1 MVYDGTVATRANG
14 PARTIEGL
22 RLPMLGEHNVQ
33 NALVMVA
40 IAHQLGIPDAVL
52 RKATAGFS
60 GVRRRFTRTGESDG
74 IIVIDDY
81 GHHPVEIAAVLKAA
95 RSATAGRVIAVVQP
109 HRYSRLQS
117 LFDDFCTCFND
128 ADTVV
133 VAPVYAAG
141 EPPIEGVDRDGFVAG
156 LKGRGHRHVV
166 PLEGP
171 TQLAGRSEEHTS
183 ELQSL

>member
-1 MVYDGTVATRANG
+1 MVYDVTVATRANG

-52 RKATAGFS
+52 RKATSGFS
-60 GVRRRFTRTGESDG
+60 GVRLRFTRTGESDG

-95 RSATAGRVIAVVQP
+95 RSDRKST
-109 HRYSRLQS
+109 RL
-117 LFDDFCTCFND
+117 T
-128 ADTVV
+128 
-133 VAPVYAAG
+133 
-141 EPPIEGVDRDGFVAG
+141 
-156 LKGRGHRHVV
+156 RH
-166 PLEGP
+166 
-171 TQLAGRSEEHTS
+171 
-183 ELQSL
+183 

>member
-1 MVYDGTVATRANG
+1 MR
-14 PARTIEGL
+14 
-22 RLPMLGEHNVQ
+22 GEQKVQ

-40 IAHQLGIPDAVL
+40 IAHQRWIPDAVL
-52 RKATAGFS
+52 RKATSGFS
-60 GVRRRFTRTGESDG
+60 GVRLRFTRTGESDG

-141 EPPIEGVDRDGFVAG
+141 
-156 LKGRGHRHVV
+156 
-166 PLEGP
+166 
-171 TQLAGRSEEHTS
+171 RSEEHTS
-183 ELQSL
+183 ELQSLMRISYAVSCLKKKKHKTK

>member
-1 MVYDGTVATRANG
+1 MVYDGTVATGANG
-14 PARTIEGL
+14 PAPTIEVL
-22 RLPMLGEHNVQ
+22 RLPMLGEHKVQ

-109 HRYSRLQS
+109 HRYSRLPS
-117 LFDDFCTCFND
+117 RFDDFCTCFHD
-128 ADTVV
+128 A
-133 VAPVYAAG
+133 APVLVTPFHRPGA
-141 EPPIEGVDRDGFVAG
+141 PQNRGVGPGGF
-156 LKGRGHRHVV
+156 
-166 PLEGP
+166 
-171 TQLAGRSEEHTS
+171 
-183 ELQSL
+183 